1 MSHCHML
8 LHEDEGMMGQF
19 LVVEP
24 GDAVEP
30 GTPGQRSH
38 DH

>member
-1 MSHCHML
+1 ML

-24 GDAVEP
+24 GDAGRPAVTAP
-30 GTPGQRSH
+30 RGHGH
-38 DH
+38 